1 MKRHLQN
8 DSKTEYAKEVS
19 NCAAFITKA
28 ELDALASLQT
38 VDSTT
43 CKISIGDFNNSATS
57 AIKPGEIM
65 IDNSTRKHVCR
76 N

>member
-8 DSKTEYAKEVS
+8 DSKTEYAKTTS
-19 NCAAFITKA
+19 NCSTFTKA

-65 IDNSTRKHVCR
+65 IDNSTRKHVYR